1 MNQDSYAILPDVL
14 SPIVLRMG
22 EVHPDTLPPM
32 LLVCNTSTLRQML
45 VTWLVATW
53 YKCSNV
59 HQHRGGETDDECFQA
74 CSNHF
79 VVHMTDCAKSES
91 LLKRM
96 EGILANESIV
106 RMSKHNMIVLLPERT
121 DNKTSQRIKVLIDK
135 HLNNC
140 SIVMLCT
147 VLHGVQACIQDRCTT
162 IRCIA
167 ERTHWVSAMEKQ
179 GIDRS
184 IAEAVMADPRAADP
198 LSAMQLAAVMTHTH
212 QLPPSHLDRFIN
224 GVLDKLS
231 TEGITVSQVLSV
243 SRHAARTAVN
253 FRIPLHMFAASA
265 SRILG
270 STGNDALAAC
280 VVRLAADLSDGGI
293 DATNRHELIMYE
305 TMLMELVKCIH
316 CDSCQHRCETV

>member
-1 MNQDSYAILPDVL
+1 MAQNMNQDIYAIL
-14 SPIVLRMG
+14 SPTVLRVG
-22 EVHPDTLPPM
+22 EMHPDMMPPM
-32 LLVCNTSTLRQML
+32 LLVCNTCTLRQM
-45 VTWLVATW
+45 VVAWLVSTW
-53 YKCSNV
+53 YKCSSL
-59 HQHRGGETDDECFQA
+59 HHHRRVDTEDECIQA

-96 EGILANESIV
+96 EGILANKSIV
-106 RMSKHNMIVLLPERT
+106 CMSKHNMILLLPTRT

-135 HLNNC
+135 HSNNC

-147 VLHGVQACIQDRCTT
+147 VLHGVPSCIQDRCTI

-167 ERTHWVSAMEKQ
+167 GRMHWASAMEKH
-179 GIDRS
+179 GIDRNV
-184 IAEAVMADPRAADP
+184 AKVVMSDPRAADP
-198 LSAMQLAAVMTHTH
+198 LSAMQLACAVTRTQ
-212 QLPPSHLDRFIN
+212 QLPPSHLDNFIQ

-231 TEGITVSQVLSV
+231 ESSITVSQVLSV

-253 FRIPLHMFAASA
+253 FRIPLHMFAVSLA
-265 SRILG
+265 RILG
-270 STGNDALAAC
+270 SAGKDRLSMC

-305 TMLMELVKCIH
+305 TMLMDFVKCIH
-316 CDSCQHRCETV
+316 CDNCQHRCETV